1 MSIFGMILNLVRH
14 LTRKARMQLR
24 NNIGSGTGK
33 NKNLLLIQTGD
44 LQMKKVFTLMISL
57 VLFFSVAIAPVWA
70 GGDKVQEEKG
80 QETGSGSDAQG
91 NQVNGD

>member
-1 MSIFGMILNLVRH
+1 MILNLVRH

-57 VLFFSVAIAPVWA
+57 VLFLSVAIAPVWA
-70 GGDKVQEEKG
+70 GGGKQQIEIGAPTAPGPGDDSQ
-80 QETGSGSDAQG
+80 D
-91 NQVNGD
+91 NQA